1 MSQGAA
7 CKCPESK
14 KPAAQR
20 HWVVLQRNSRCSAF
34 DGYRSMFSAYSAVQC
49 HECGAVWRTKA
60 DYVHTLVDGKNLYD
74 SGGTWQRRPDG
85 TTYRTDI
92 PPKTSELT

>member
-14 KPAAQR
+14 KPVAQR
-20 HWVVLQRNSRCSAF
+20 HWVVLQRRCNHSAF
-34 DGYRSMFSAYSAVQC
+34 NGYHWTASEYSSVQC

-60 DYVHTLVDGKNLYD
+60 DYVSTVVDGRNLYE
-74 SGGTWQRRPDG
+74 SGGTWHRRPDG
-85 TTYRTDI
+85 TTYRSDGPTTQ
-92 PPKTSELT
+92 KV